1 MQHVRRV
8 PQPWVSWV
16 QGLIDA
22 AEKEQ
27 QSAAAVREAAQ
38 VAIQKAAL
46 VKEAEVLA
54 RNQKAEQARLERE
67 AAGRQNAAR
76 MERLKQVRPTLRFCF
91 PSNTFGN

>member
-1 MQHVRRV
+1 MQISWCSASA
-8 PQPWVSWV
+8 WVSWV

-22 AEKEQ
+22 AQKEQ
-27 QSAAAVREAAQ
+27 ESAAAVREAAQ

-46 VKEAEVLA
+46 VKEAEILA

-76 MERLKQVRPTLRFCF
+76 LERLKQVCLTSSSAPDQNLHQK
-91 PSNTFGN
+91 